1 MLREKVTFLRRLIKS
16 ADAMIAVSSFFVAC
30 FFSGAA
36 HSLCRE
42 KLFLPA
48 SAVFLFSWLIAL
60 SYSGIYDSLRTR
72 RILLVLF
79 LIIKAAAI
87 SFFLNGAC
95 FYIFHLHDL
104 SRMLIGISTVI
115 CAGLIFVSRLLLMLF
130 FRSFRRRGYNYRRI
144 LIIGSG
150 KRARRFIALV
160 QEHEEW
166 GLKISGVVDRDPAL
180 KGTRVMEYTVL
191 GTFDDIPRIIHEN
204 VIDEVVFVVPRSWLD
219 SIEDIILFLEAHG
232 LTIHVALDY
241 FELKIA
247 RARQN
252 DLHGF
257 PLLTFESTP
266 YKAWQLAVKRVWDI
280 FVSLSLL
287 LLLSPFFA
295 LIAVIIKTG
304 SRGPVFFRQKRCGL
318 NGRKFT
324 LYKFRTMVADAEQ
337 RLDKL
342 RGMNEMS
349 GPVFKI
355 KNDPRLTRVGHFLRK
370 FSIDE
375 FPQLW
380 NVLNGQMSLVGPR
393 PPLPE
398 EVAKY
403 DYWQRRR
410 LSMKPGLTCLWQVGG
425 RNKIRDFNEWLRL
438 DLEYIDRWSIG
449 LDVLILLRTI
459 PAVLSGRGA
468 G

>member
-1 MLREKVTFLRRLIKS
+1 MLKEKVTFLRRLIKA
-16 ADAMIAVSSFFVAC
+16 ADVAIAAASFFAAC
-30 FFSGAA
+30 ALSGNA
-36 HSLCRE
+36 HYLCRNN
-42 KLFLPA
+42 LFLPA
-48 SAVFLFSWLIAL
+48 LIVFLFSWFAAL
-60 SYSGIYDSLRTR
+60 SYSGIYSSLRTR
-72 RILLVLF
+72 HIMLVMLLTA
-79 LIIKAAAI
+79 KAAAVSLVI
-87 SFFLNGAC
+87 NGAC
-95 FYIFHLHDL
+95 FYIFHMHEL
-104 SRMLIGISTVI
+104 SRLTIILGTIF
-115 CAGLIFVSRLLLMLF
+115 CAGLIFVSRLGLILF
-130 FRSFRRRGYNYRRI
+130 FHFFRRRGYNYRRI

-150 KRARRFIALV
+150 RRAQRFVSLV

-166 GLKISGVVDRDPAL
+166 GLKIAGIVDRDPEL
-180 KGTRVMEYTVL
+180 KGRRVMEYTVL
-191 GTFDDIPRIIHEN
+191 GTFEDIPRIIHEN
-204 VIDEVVFVVPRSWLD
+204 IVDEVVFVVPRSWLD

-232 LTIHVALDY
+232 LVIHVALDY
-241 FELKIA
+241 FELKLA

-266 YKAWQLAVKRVWDI
+266 YKAWQLAIKRAWDI
-280 FVSLSLL
+280 LVSFTFL
-287 LLLSPFFA
+287 LLLSPVFA
-295 LIAVIIKTG
+295 LIALVIKAG
-304 SRGPVFFRQKRCGL
+304 SRGPVFFRQTRCGL

-324 LYKFRTMVADAEQ
+324 LYKFRTMVEDAED
-337 RLDKL
+337 RLDEL
-342 RGMNEMS
+342 RAKNEMN

-355 KNDPRLTRVGHFLRK
+355 KNDPRLTAAGHFLRK

-375 FPQLW
+375 LPQLW

-398 EVAKY
+398 EVEKY

-425 RNKIRDFNEWLRL
+425 RNRIKDFNEWLRL

-459 PAVLSGRGA
+459 PAVISGRGA

>member
-1 MLREKVTFLRRLIKS
+1 MLRERVTFLRRLMKG
-16 ADAMIAVSSFFVAC
+16 ADAVIAVSSFLAAC
-30 FFSGAA
+30 FISGSA
-36 HSLCRE
+36 HFLCRD
-42 KLFLPA
+42 KLIFPA
-48 SAVFLFSWLIAL
+48 AAVFLSAWLIAL

-79 LIIKAAAI
+79 LIIKAAVI
-87 SFFLNGAC
+87 SLIINAAC
-95 FYIFHLHDL
+95 FYIFHLQDL
-104 SRMLIGISTVI
+104 SRMLVGISTI
-115 CAGLIFVSRLLLMLF
+115 LCAGVVFVSRLLLMLF
-130 FRSFRRRGYNYRRI
+130 FRFFRRRGYNFRRI

-150 KRARRFIALV
+150 KRAQRFIALV
-160 QEHEEW
+160 EEHEEW
-166 GLKISGVVDRDPAL
+166 GLKIVGVVDKDPAL
-180 KGTRVMEYTVL
+180 KGTRVMDYTVL
-191 GTFDDIPRIIHEN
+191 GTFEDIPRVIHEN
-204 VIDEVVFVVPRSWLD
+204 VVDEVVFVVPRSWLD

-232 LTIHVALDY
+232 LVIHVALDY

-247 RARQN
+247 HARQN
-252 DLHGF
+252 DLQGF
-257 PLLTFESTP
+257 PLLTFDSTP
-266 YKAWQLAVKRVWDI
+266 YKAWQLAVKRLWDI
-280 FVSLSLL
+280 FVSFIFL
-287 LLLSPFFA
+287 LLLSPVFA
-295 LIAVIIKTG
+295 LIAVIIKQG

-324 LYKFRTMVADAEQ
+324 LYKFRTMVLDAEQ

-342 RGMNEMS
+342 RGMNEMN

-355 KNDPRLTRVGHFLRK
+355 KNDPRLTRAGHFLRK

-410 LSMKPGLTCLWQVGG
+410 LSMKPGLTCLWQVSG

-459 PAVLSGRGA
+459 PAVLFGRGA

>member
-1 MLREKVTFLRRLIKS
+1 MLRERVTFLRRLMKG
-16 ADAMIAVSSFFVAC
+16 ADAVIAVSSFLAAC
-30 FFSGAA
+30 LISGSA
-36 HSLCRE
+36 HSLCRD
-42 KLFLPA
+42 KLIFPA
-48 SAVFLFSWLIAL
+48 AAVFLFSWLIAL

-79 LIIKAAAI
+79 LIVKAAAI
-87 SFFLNGAC
+87 SLIINAAC
-95 FYIFHLHDL
+95 FYIFHLQDL
-104 SRMLIGISTVI
+104 SRMLIGISTI
-115 CAGLIFVSRLLLMLF
+115 LCAGVVFVSRLMLMLF
-130 FRSFRRRGYNYRRI
+130 SRFFRRRGYNFRRI

-150 KRARRFIALV
+150 KRAKRFISLV
-160 QEHEEW
+160 EEHEEW
-166 GLKISGVVDRDPAL
+166 GLKIVGVVDKDPAL
-180 KGTRVMEYTVL
+180 KGIRVMDYTVL
-191 GTFDDIPRIIHEN
+191 GTFEDIPRVIHEN
-204 VIDEVVFVVPRSWLD
+204 VVDEVVFVVPRSWLD
-219 SIEDIILFLEAHG
+219 SIEGVILFLEAHG
-232 LTIHVALDY
+232 LVIHIALDY

-266 YKAWQLAVKRVWDI
+266 YKAWQLVVKRLWDI
-280 FVSLSLL
+280 FVSFTLL
-287 LLLSPFFA
+287 LLLSPVFA
-295 LIAVIIKTG
+295 LIAVIIKMG

-324 LYKFRTMVADAEQ
+324 LYKFRTMVLDAEQ

-342 RGMNEMS
+342 RGMNEMN

-355 KNDPRLTRVGHFLRK
+355 KNDPRLTGVGHFLRK
-370 FSIDE
+370 SSIDE

-398 EVAKY
+398 ELAKY

-425 RNKIRDFNEWLRL
+425 RNKIRDFNEWLML

>member
-1 MLREKVTFLRRLIKS
+1 MLKEKVTFLRKLMKAVDGVIAAASFSAACVLSGNAAFLFRDRLFFP
-16 ADAMIAVSSFFVAC
+16 AVT
-30 FFSGAA
+30 
-36 HSLCRE
+36 
-42 KLFLPA
+42 
-48 SAVFLFSWLIAL
+48 VFLFSWLIAL

-72 RILLVLF
+72 RILLILF
-79 LIIKAAAI
+79 LTVKASVLSLLI
-87 SFFLNGAC
+87 GGAC
-95 FYIFHLHDL
+95 FYILHLHVL
-104 SRMLIGISTVI
+104 SRMLIGLSTVL
-115 CAGLIFVSRLLLMLF
+115 CAGIIFLSRLMLMLF
-130 FRSFRRRGYNYRRI
+130 FRFFRRRGYNYRRI
-144 LIIGSG
+144 LIVGSG
-150 KRARRFIALV
+150 RRAQRFISLV

-166 GLKISGVVDRDPAL
+166 GLKITGLVDRDHAL
-180 KGTRVMEYTVL
+180 KGTRVLDYTVL
-191 GTFDDIPRIIHEN
+191 GAFEDIPHIIHEN
-204 VIDEVVFVVPRSWLD
+204 IVDEVVFVVPRSWLE

-232 LTIHVALDY
+232 LVIHVALDY

-266 YKAWQLAVKRVWDI
+266 YKAWQLAIKRLWDM
-280 FVSLSLL
+280 FVSFASLV
-287 LLLSPFFA
+287 LLSPVFA
-295 LIAVIIKTG
+295 LIALIIKAG

-324 LYKFRTMVADAEQ
+324 LYKFRTMVVNAEEH
-337 RLDKL
+337 LNNL
-342 RGMNEMS
+342 RAMNEMR

-355 KNDPRLTRVGHFLRK
+355 KNDPRLTGVGRFLRK
-370 FSIDE
+370 FSVDE
-375 FPQLW
+375 LPQLW
-380 NVLNGQMSLVGPR
+380 NVLKGQMSLVGPR
-393 PPLPE
+393 PPLPA

-425 RNKIRDFNEWLRL
+425 RNKIKDFNEWLRL
-438 DLEYIDRWSIG
+438 DLEYIDHWSIG